1 MSQNLRSFIDLLART
16 RPHDIKMVTREV
28 DPKFEVT
35 TVLEK
40 LERRKE
46 SPMIIFNN
54 VKGSKLP
61 VLINL
66 AASYERLALVLDTEV
81 QHLAEEYARR
91 EENRLP
97 TKEVSEAPVKEVVLK
112 GKDVDLGRLPI
123 VTHNERDAGAYITAG
138 PLITKDPD
146 TGALNCGLYRLQL
159 QEKNQLGLFIN
170 PHNHAYLIGER
181 YGERNESMEVAVVIG
196 HHPAFLMS
204 SLSRLEGFG
213 GELEVAGG
221 LLDEPLEVVKAET
234 VNLSVPAQA
243 EIVIEGVVDPK
254 LKREEGPFGE
264 WPRYYTGTGERWYIR
279 VTAITMRAD
288 AIYQDI
294 FAAHNEHNMIG
305 AVPKMGSLYRR
316 VKGALPTVK
325 AVNLPLS
332 GGGRVRCYISVKK
345 RSDGEPRQ
353 AAFEALVAEPNI
365 KHLVLVDDDI
375 DVFNEEEVLWAL
387 STRFQAD
394 KDLIIMPGCIG
405 SHLIPTAYD
414 ITRLRHGVM
423 ETKLIFDATK
433 PAPPTSFPV
442 RARVPQE
449 ILERIKP
456 EEYLE
461 DYHPL

>member
-1 MSQNLRSFIDLLART
+1 MNQSLRSFIDLVARA
-16 RPHDIKMVTREV
+16 RPGDIKAVTREV
-28 DPKFEVT
+28 DPKFEIPAV
-35 TVLEK
+35 VEK
-40 LERRKE
+40 LETRKE
-46 SPMIIFNN
+46 SPMVIFKN

-66 AASYERLALVLDTEV
+66 AASYERLALALDTEV
-81 QHLAEEYARR
+81 HHLADEYARR

-97 TKEVSEAPVKEVVLK
+97 VKEVSEAPVKEVVFK
-112 GKDVDLGRLPI
+112 GKDVDLTRLPI
-123 VTHNERDAGAYITAG
+123 VTHNERDAAAYITAG
-138 PLITKDPD
+138 PLIVKDPD
-146 TGALNCGLYRLQL
+146 TGAFNCGLYRLQL
-159 QEKNQLGLFIN
+159 QEKDQMGLFIN

-181 YGERNESMEVAVVIG
+181 YAERNELMEVAVVIG

-221 LLDEPLEVVKAET
+221 LLDEPLEVIKAET
-234 VNLSVPAQA
+234 VNLLIPSQA

-264 WPRYYTGTGERWYIR
+264 WPRYYTGTGKRWY
-279 VTAITMRAD
+279 VKVNAIAMRAD

-305 AVPKMGSLYRR
+305 AVPKMGSLCRR
-316 VKGALPTVK
+316 VKGALPTVR

-332 GGGRVRCYISVKK
+332 GGGRARCYISLKK
-345 RSDGEPRQ
+345 RSDGEPKQ
-353 AAFEALVAEPNI
+353 AAFEALVTEPNI
-365 KHLVLVDDDI
+365 KHLVLVDDDV

-414 ITRLRHGVM
+414 ATGLGHGVM

-433 PAPPTSFPV
+433 PAPPTRFPV
-442 RARVPQE
+442 RDRVPQK
-449 ILERIKP
+449 ILDRIEP